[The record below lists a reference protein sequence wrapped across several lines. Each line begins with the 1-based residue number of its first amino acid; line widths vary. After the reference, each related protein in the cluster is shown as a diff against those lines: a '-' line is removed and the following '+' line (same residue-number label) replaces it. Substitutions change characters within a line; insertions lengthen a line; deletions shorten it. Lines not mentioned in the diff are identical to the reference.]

1 MKSSVVKKILSV
13 LLISVMI
20 TGAAACSTDHQ
31 ANNDVDTSVSYT
43 DESQIESEDKQESAA
58 SDISETDN
66 KENKE
71 TSKKQSSAES
81 RTESKSESS
90 SESKPESR
98 TESSLES
105 KEENKTESRIENA
118 QNSEVTTVSEQSSRL
133 ADPSYT
139 EESKTPAE
147 PSRELS
153 QPETNKTSDEKKY
166 KSVPLEWQDDGIFS
180 NNYDRA
186 YKMVQD
192 MTLEEKVGQM
202 ILGRCPFENGS
213 AVAKK
218 YHVGG
223 YILFGRDFGYT
234 KTKDEVTGNI
244 SSYMNAQKIPMII
257 AVDEEGGTV
266 SRLQGNYNL
275 IEHDFL
281 SPRELYNN
289 GGMDAIKDDTLE
301 KSQILKS
308 LKINTNLAPVCD
320 ISKSENDFMYNRS
333 LGQNA
338 DITADFVKNVTKISQ
353 ENGISA
359 ALKHFPGYGNNVD
372 THTGIAIDK
381 RTYETFEKND
391 FIPFKAG
398 IDAGAHM
405 VLVSHNIV
413 ECMDKDYPASLS
425 PKVHEILRDK
435 LGFTGIIITDDL
447 AMDAISVYVKGYSPV
462 VAAVLAGNDMLCVSD
477 IEGTYDDVLNAVHT
491 GKIEVEQIDHA
502 VMRIL
507 AWKMSKNLM

>member
-13 LLISVMI
+13 LLIYVMI

-66 KENKE
+66 KKNKE

-105 KEENKTESRIENA
+105 KEENKTESRIENT
-118 QNSEVTTVSEQSSRL
+118 QNSEVTTVSGQNSHL

-139 EESKTPAE
+139 EESKTPVE

-153 QPETNKTSDEKKY
+153 QPETSDGKKY

-192 MTLEEKVGQM
+192 MTLEQKVGQM
-202 ILGRCPFENGS
+202 ILGRCPSENGS

-320 ISKSENDFMYNRS
+320 ISKSEDDFMYNRS

-425 PKVHEILRDK
+425 TKVHEILRNK